1 MKAWLAGAAAL
12 ALTGCVSVDYSEEAG
27 YAPFAEEGRDALR
40 GAEALEHALRVPGP
54 LAAWVPLGVLR
65 PGSLR
70 PPGLPSHGDRIL
82 PGALQPRGLALPRHR
97 R

>member
-40 GAEALEHALRVPGP
+40 VAEA
-54 LAAWVPLGVLR
+54 W
-65 PGSLR
+65 
-70 PPGLPSHGDRIL
+70 GDVEKCDIA
-82 PGALQPRGLALPRHR
+82 PAS
-97 R
+97 